1 MAKITFYSMLFT
13 VFMWCGGM
21 VAPGTDNV
29 LDVSIRPASVAA
41 ASEQVDAPHIDVLTP
56 EDSLGAAGAHAEEEA
71 HGEANVGLLD
81 VTMGPFLWQLILFLI
96 LLGVLAKWV
105 WPPILTGLREREG
118 KIRYDLQQAEDAAN
132 QATATLEEYKQQLAE
147 AQKQAQQIVDE
158 SRGAAQ
164 KVAAQLK
171 DEAQAQMVQ
180 ARERAE
186 SDINAAKERAV
197 SEIYDHA
204 ATLATQVAGQIL
216 RREINADDQ
225 ATLIRESIDKLRDAG
240 NN

>member
-13 VFMWCGGM
+13 VFIWCGGM
-21 VAPGTDNV
+21 MSPTMQNTLVYAASDHVQTPAVDTHGV
-29 LDVSIRPASVAA
+29 EDVTAA
-41 ASEQVDAPHIDVLTP
+41 A
-56 EDSLGAAGAHAEEEA
+56 AHDEA
-71 HGEANVGLLD
+71 QVGLLD

-96 LLGVLAKWV
+96 LLGVLGKFV
-105 WPPILTGLREREG
+105 WPPILAGLRERED
-118 KIRYDLQQAEDAAN
+118 KIRHDLQHAEDAAK
-132 QATATLEEYKQQLAE
+132 QATATMDEYKQQLAE
-147 AQKQAQQIVDE
+147 AQKQAQQIVEE

-171 DEAQAQMVQ
+171 DEAQAQITQV
-180 ARERAE
+180 RERAE
-186 SDINAAKERAV
+186 ADINSAKERAV
-197 SEIYDHA
+197 SEIYDQA
-204 ATLATQVAGQIL
+204 GELATQVAGQIL